1 MTNGDLPE
9 ISPQELKEKL
19 DKKEK
24 IVVLDVREDFERDI
38 CKIENSKHIPVGQVM
53 ERYSEL
59 NQNDEI
65 ITYCHKG
72 GRSAY
77 ATEFLIEKGFKNVK
91 NLRGGINAWATEVD
105 PNMPHY

>member
-38 CKIENSKHIPVGQVM
+38 AHWKK
-53 ERYSEL
+53 
-59 NQNDEI
+59 
-65 ITYCHKG
+65 TKG
-72 GRSAY
+72 GMA
-77 ATEFLIEKGFKNVK
+77 
-91 NLRGGINAWATEVD
+91 
-105 PNMPHY
+105 